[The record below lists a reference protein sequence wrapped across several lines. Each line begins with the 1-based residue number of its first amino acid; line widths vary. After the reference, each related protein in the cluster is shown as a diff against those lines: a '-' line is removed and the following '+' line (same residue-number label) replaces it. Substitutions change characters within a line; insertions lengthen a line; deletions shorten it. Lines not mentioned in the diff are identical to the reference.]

1 MKKIL
6 LCSSLTVCLLSA
18 VTIDELVKNTNEN
31 NYDLKSIDKSINI
44 ANHQIS
50 LSKKWQNPVLSLGLN
65 DLWLNDLSS
74 RDKEAMQA
82 SFIGLSQ
89 VIPTGSKLE
98 IKEKIAQKDRN
109 IQILNLEDK
118 KLELESKVYE
128 YVYTILLLERKYKLL
143 ESYEQ
148 NIKKLE
154 TLFTSL
160 YQYQKVTQNEIL
172 NSQISALD
180 ISLQKQNLK
189 NMIDNS
195 YLKLEQIT
203 YTKIDKIEENID
215 IKKINLLS
223 INQEH
228 PKFKTLEEM
237 ANKSKNMADL
247 EAEKKIP
254 DVMLNVAYFQRDSR
268 FNDYV
273 NVSVSFPLPIYDT
286 ENTAR
291 LQAKMNMNE
300 TNDKL
305 EQLKYNFSIQS
316 EILKNSLNSSYINYN
331 LIEEKIIPIK
341 EKIQTNIETYT
352 SFDKIK
358 PQESIKNLNELI
370 SYETKAIDELQK
382 YYEAY
387 SQLLYFTN
395 KGIKWLEV

>member
-31 NYDLKSIDKSINI
+31 NYDLKSIDKSIEV

-50 LSKKWQNPVLSLGLN
+50 LSKKWQNPTLSLGLN

-109 IQILNLEDK
+109 IQMLNLEDK

-128 YVYTILLLERKYKLL
+128 YVYTILLLEKKYKLL

-160 YQYQKVTQNEIL
+160 YKYQKVTQNEIL

-203 YTKIDKIEENID
+203 YTKIDKIDENID

-223 INQEH
+223 INEEH

-305 EQLKYNFSIQS
+305 EQLKHNFSMQS
-316 EILKNSLNSSYINYN
+316 EILKNSLNSSYTNYN

-387 SQLLYFTN
+387 SALLYFTN
-395 KGIKWLEV
+395 KGIK

>member
-6 LCSSLTVCLLSA
+6 LCFSLTVCLLSA

-31 NYDLKSIDKSINI
+31 NYDLKSIDKSIEV

-50 LSKKWQNPVLSLGLN
+50 LSKKWQNPTLSLGLN

-89 VIPTGSKLE
+89 IIPTGSKLE

-128 YVYTILLLERKYKLL
+128 YVYTILLLEKKYNLL

-154 TLFTSL
+154 ALFTSL
-160 YQYQKVTQNEIL
+160 YKYQKVTQNEIL

-180 ISLQKQNLK
+180 IGLQKQNLK

-203 YTKIDKIEENID
+203 YTKIDKIDENID
-215 IKKINLLS
+215 IKKINLLT

-254 DVMLNVAYFQRDSR
+254 DLMLNVAYFQRDSK

-305 EQLKYNFSIQS
+305 EQLKHNFSMQS
-316 EILKNSLNSSYINYN
+316 EILKNSLNSSYTNYN

-341 EKIQTNIETYT
+341 QKIQKNIETYN

-387 SQLLYFTN
+387 SALLYFTN
-395 KGIKWLEV
+395 KGIK

>member
-6 LCSSLTVCLLSA
+6 LCFSLTVCLLSA

-31 NYDLKSIDKSINI
+31 NYDLKSIDKSIEV

-50 LSKKWQNPVLSLGLN
+50 LSKKWQNPTLSLGLN

-89 VIPTGSKLE
+89 IIPTGSKLE

-128 YVYTILLLERKYKLL
+128 YVYTILLLEKKYNLL

-154 TLFTSL
+154 ALFTSL
-160 YQYQKVTQNEIL
+160 YKYQKVTQNEIL

-203 YTKIDKIEENID
+203 YTKIDKIDENID
-215 IKKINLLS
+215 IKKINLLT

-254 DVMLNVAYFQRDSR
+254 DLMLNVAYFQRDSK

-300 TNDKL
+300 TNDRL
-305 EQLKYNFSIQS
+305 EQLKHNFSMQG
-316 EILKNSLNSSYINYN
+316 EILKNSLKSSYTKYN

-341 EKIQTNIETYT
+341 EKRQKNIETYN

-387 SQLLYFTN
+387 SALLYFTN
-395 KGIKWLEV
+395 KGIK

>member
-31 NYDLKSIDKSINI
+31 NYDLKSIDKSIEV

-50 LSKKWQNPVLSLGLN
+50 LSKKWQNPTLSLGLN

-128 YVYTILLLERKYKLL
+128 YVYTILLLEKKYKLL

-160 YQYQKVTQNEIL
+160 YKYQKVTQNEIL

-203 YTKIDKIEENID
+203 YTKIDKIDENID

-305 EQLKYNFSIQS
+305 EQLKHNFSMQS
-316 EILKNSLNSSYINYN
+316 EILKNSLNSSYTNYN

-387 SQLLYFTN
+387 SALLYFTN
-395 KGIKWLEV
+395 KGIK

>member
-31 NYDLKSIDKSINI
+31 NYDLKSIDKSIEV

-50 LSKKWQNPVLSLGLN
+50 LSKKWQNPTLSLGLN

-109 IQILNLEDK
+109 IQMLNLEDK

-128 YVYTILLLERKYKLL
+128 YVYTILLLEKKYKLL

-160 YQYQKVTQNEIL
+160 YKYQKVTQNEIL

-203 YTKIDKIEENID
+203 YTKIDKIDENID

-305 EQLKYNFSIQS
+305 EQLKHNFSMQS
-316 EILKNSLNSSYINYN
+316 EILKNSLNSSYTNYN

-387 SQLLYFTN
+387 SALLYFTN
-395 KGIKWLEV
+395 KGIK

>member
-6 LCSSLTVCLLSA
+6 LCFSLTVCLLSA

-31 NYDLKSIDKSINI
+31 NYDLKSIDKSIEV

-50 LSKKWQNPVLSLGLN
+50 LSKKWQNPTLSLGLN

-89 VIPTGSKLE
+89 IIPTGSKLE

-128 YVYTILLLERKYKLL
+128 YVYTILLLEKKYNLL

-154 TLFTSL
+154 ALFTSL
-160 YQYQKVTQNEIL
+160 YKYQKVTQNEIL

-180 ISLQKQNLK
+180 IGLQKQNLK

-203 YTKIDKIEENID
+203 YTKIDKIDENID
-215 IKKINLLS
+215 IKKINLLT

-254 DVMLNVAYFQRDSR
+254 DLMLNVAYFQRDSK

-300 TNDKL
+300 TNDRL
-305 EQLKYNFSIQS
+305 EQLKHNFSMQG
-316 EILKNSLNSSYINYN
+316 EILKNSLNSSYTNYN

-341 EKIQTNIETYT
+341 EKIQKNIETYN

-387 SQLLYFTN
+387 SALLYFTN
-395 KGIKWLEV
+395 KGIK

>member
-6 LCSSLTVCLLSA
+6 LCFSLTVCLLSA

-31 NYDLKSIDKSINI
+31 NYDLKSIDKSIEV

-50 LSKKWQNPVLSLGLN
+50 LSKKWQNPTLSLGLN

-128 YVYTILLLERKYKLL
+128 YVYTILLLERKYNLL

-160 YQYQKVTQNEIL
+160 YKYQKVTQNEIL

-180 ISLQKQNLK
+180 IGLQKQNLK

-203 YTKIDKIEENID
+203 YTKIDKIDENID
-215 IKKINLLS
+215 IKKINLLT

-254 DVMLNVAYFQRDSR
+254 DLMLNVAYFQRDSK

-300 TNDKL
+300 TKDRL
-305 EQLKYNFSIQS
+305 EQLKHNFSMQS
-316 EILKNSLNSSYINYN
+316 EILKNSLNSSYTNYY

-341 EKIQTNIETYT
+341 QKIQKNIETYN

-387 SQLLYFTN
+387 SALLYFTN
-395 KGIKWLEV
+395 KGIK

>member
-6 LCSSLTVCLLSA
+6 LCFSLTVCLLSA

-31 NYDLKSIDKSINI
+31 NYDLKSIDKSIEV
-44 ANHQIS
+44 ANHQIL
-50 LSKKWQNPVLSLGLN
+50 LSKKWQNPTLSLGLN

-128 YVYTILLLERKYKLL
+128 YVYTILLLEKKYNLL

-154 TLFTSL
+154 ALFTSL
-160 YQYQKVTQNEIL
+160 YKYQKVTQNEIL

-180 ISLQKQNLK
+180 IGLQKQNLK

-203 YTKIDKIEENID
+203 YTKIDKIDENID
-215 IKKINLLS
+215 IKKINLLT

-254 DVMLNVAYFQRDSR
+254 DMMLNVAYFQRDSK

-300 TNDKL
+300 TNDRL
-305 EQLKYNFSIQS
+305 EQLKHNFSMQG
-316 EILKNSLNSSYINYN
+316 EILKNSLNSSYTNYN

-341 EKIQTNIETYT
+341 EKIQKNIETYN

-387 SQLLYFTN
+387 SALLYFTN
-395 KGIKWLEV
+395 KGIK

>member
-6 LCSSLTVCLLSA
+6 LCFSLTVCLLSA

-31 NYDLKSIDKSINI
+31 NYDLKSIDKSIEV

-50 LSKKWQNPVLSLGLN
+50 LSKKWQNPTLSLGLN

-128 YVYTILLLERKYKLL
+128 YVYTILLLEKKYNLL

-154 TLFTSL
+154 ALFTSL
-160 YQYQKVTQNEIL
+160 YKYQKVTQNEIL

-203 YTKIDKIEENID
+203 YTKIDKIDENID
-215 IKKINLLS
+215 IKKINLLT

-254 DVMLNVAYFQRDSR
+254 DLMLNVAYFQRDSK

-300 TNDKL
+300 TNDRL
-305 EQLKYNFSIQS
+305 EQLKHNFSMQG
-316 EILKNSLNSSYINYN
+316 EILKNSLNSSYTNYN

-341 EKIQTNIETYT
+341 EKIQKNIETYN

-370 SYETKAIDELQK
+370 SYETKAIDELEK

-387 SQLLYFTN
+387 SALLYFTN
-395 KGIKWLEV
+395 KGIK

>member
-128 YVYTILLLERKYKLL
+128 YIYTILLLERKYKLL

-305 EQLKYNFSIQS
+305 EQLKHNFSMQS

-395 KGIKWLEV
+395 KGIK

>member
-31 NYDLKSIDKSINI
+31 NYDLKSIDKSIEV

-50 LSKKWQNPVLSLGLN
+50 LSKKWQNPTLSLGLN

-109 IQILNLEDK
+109 IQMLNLEDK

-128 YVYTILLLERKYKLL
+128 YVYTILLLEKKYKLL

-160 YQYQKVTQNEIL
+160 YKYQKVTQNEIL

-203 YTKIDKIEENID
+203 YTKIDKIDEDID

-305 EQLKYNFSIQS
+305 EQLKHNFSMQS
-316 EILKNSLNSSYINYN
+316 EILKNSLNSSYTNYN

-387 SQLLYFTN
+387 SALLYFTN
-395 KGIKWLEV
+395 KGIK

>member
-6 LCSSLTVCLLSA
+6 LCFSLTVCLLSA

-31 NYDLKSIDKSINI
+31 NYDLKSIDKSIEV

-50 LSKKWQNPVLSLGLN
+50 LSKKWQNPTLSLGLN

-128 YVYTILLLERKYKLL
+128 YVYTILLLEKKYNLL

-154 TLFTSL
+154 ALFTSL
-160 YQYQKVTQNEIL
+160 YKYQKVTQNEIL

-180 ISLQKQNLK
+180 IGLQKQNLK

-203 YTKIDKIEENID
+203 YTKIDKIDENID
-215 IKKINLLS
+215 IKKINLLT

-254 DVMLNVAYFQRDSR
+254 DLMLNVAYFQRDSK

-300 TNDKL
+300 TNDRL
-305 EQLKYNFSIQS
+305 EQLKHNFSMQG
-316 EILKNSLNSSYINYN
+316 EILKNSLNSSYTNYN

-341 EKIQTNIETYT
+341 QKIQKNIETYN

-387 SQLLYFTN
+387 SALLYFTN
-395 KGIKWLEV
+395 KGIK

>member
-6 LCSSLTVCLLSA
+6 LCFSLTVCLLSA

-31 NYDLKSIDKSINI
+31 NYDLKSIDKSIEV

-50 LSKKWQNPVLSLGLN
+50 LSKKWQNPTLSLGLN

-160 YQYQKVTQNEIL
+160 YKYQKVTQNEIL

-395 KGIKWLEV
+395 KGIK

>member
-31 NYDLKSIDKSINI
+31 NYDIKSIDKSIEV
-44 ANHQIS
+44 ANHQIL
-50 LSKKWQNPVLSLGLN
+50 LSKKWQNPTLSLGLN

-109 IQILNLEDK
+109 IQIQNLEDK

-143 ESYEQ
+143 ESYEE

-160 YQYQKVTQNEIL
+160 YKYQKVTQNEIL

-203 YTKIDKIEENID
+203 YTKIDKIDENID

-305 EQLKYNFSIQS
+305 EQLKHNFLMQS
-316 EILKNSLNSSYINYN
+316 EILKNSLNSSYTNYN

-352 SFDKIK
+352 SFDKLK

-370 SYETKAIDELQK
+370 SYEIKAIDELQK

-395 KGIKWLEV
+395 KGIK

>member
-1 MKKIL
+1 MKKVL
-6 LCSSLTVCLLSA
+6 LCLVFLVCLLKA
-18 VTIDELVKNTNEN
+18 VTIDELVKHTNEN
-31 NYDLKSIDKSINI
+31 NYDLKSIDKSIEV
-44 ANHQIS
+44 ANHQIL
-50 LSKKWQNPVLSLGLN
+50 LSKKWQNPTLSLGLN

-128 YVYTILLLERKYKLL
+128 YVYTILLLEKKYNLL

-154 TLFTSL
+154 ALFTSL
-160 YQYQKVTQNEIL
+160 YKYQKVTQNEIL

-180 ISLQKQNLK
+180 IGLQKQNLK

-203 YTKIDKIEENID
+203 YTKIDKIDENID
-215 IKKINLLS
+215 IKKINLLT

-254 DVMLNVAYFQRDSR
+254 DLMLNVAYFQRDSK

-305 EQLKYNFSIQS
+305 EQLKHNFSMQS
-316 EILKNSLNSSYINYN
+316 EILKNSLNSSYTNYN

-341 EKIQTNIETYT
+341 QKIQKNIETYN

-387 SQLLYFTN
+387 SALLYFTN
-395 KGIKWLEV
+395 KGIK

>member
-6 LCSSLTVCLLSA
+6 LCFSLTVCLLSA

-31 NYDLKSIDKSINI
+31 NYDLKSIDKSIEV

-50 LSKKWQNPVLSLGLN
+50 LSKKWQNPTLSLGLN

-160 YQYQKVTQNEIL
+160 YKYQKVTQNEIL

-203 YTKIDKIEENID
+203 YTKIDKIDENID
-215 IKKINLLS
+215 IKKINLLT

-228 PKFKTLEEM
+228 PKFKILEEM

-254 DVMLNVAYFQRDSR
+254 DMMLNVAYFQRDSK

-300 TNDKL
+300 TNDRL
-305 EQLKYNFSIQS
+305 EQLKHNFSMQG
-316 EILKNSLNSSYINYN
+316 EILKNSLNSSYTNYN

-341 EKIQTNIETYT
+341 EKIQKNIETYN

-387 SQLLYFTN
+387 SALLYFTN
-395 KGIKWLEV
+395 KGIK

>member
-6 LCSSLTVCLLSA
+6 LCFSLTVCLLSA

-31 NYDLKSIDKSINI
+31 NYDLKSIDKSIEV

-50 LSKKWQNPVLSLGLN
+50 LSKKWQNPTLSLGLN

-128 YVYTILLLERKYKLL
+128 YVYTILLLEKKYNLL

-154 TLFTSL
+154 ALFTSL
-160 YQYQKVTQNEIL
+160 YKYQKVTQNEIL

-180 ISLQKQNLK
+180 IGLQKQNLK

-203 YTKIDKIEENID
+203 YTKIDKIDENID
-215 IKKINLLS
+215 IKKINLLT

-254 DVMLNVAYFQRDSR
+254 DMMLNVAYFQRDSK

-305 EQLKYNFSIQS
+305 EQLKHNFSMQS
-316 EILKNSLNSSYINYN
+316 EILKNSLNSSYTNYN

-341 EKIQTNIETYT
+341 QKIQKNIETYN

-387 SQLLYFTN
+387 SALLYFTN
-395 KGIKWLEV
+395 KGIK

>member
-1 MKKIL
+1 MLRIL
-6 LCSSLTVCLLSA
+6 LSSFLASSLLSA
-18 VTIDELVKNTNEN
+18 VTIDELVKNSFEK
-31 NYDLKSIDKSINI
+31 NYDLKSLNKSIQVANEQIKVSKNWENPMLAFKTNNI
-44 ANHQIS
+44 
-50 LSKKWQNPVLSLGLN
+50 GLN
-65 DLWLNDLSS
+65 KPLSNQ
-74 RDKEAMQA
+74 KEY
-82 SFIGLSQ
+82 GVELSQ
-89 VIPTGSKLE
+89 VIPIGRTLDIE
-98 IKEKIAQKDRN
+98 ENIAKKDRN
-109 IQILNLEDK
+109 IKQFDLEDK
-118 KLELESKVYE
+118 KLELESKIYE
-128 YVYTILLLERKYKLL
+128 YSYNILVLEKRYKLIENYL
-143 ESYEQ
+143 K
-148 NIKKLE
+148 NIEKLE
-154 TLFTSL
+154 ELYSSL
-160 YQYQKVTQNEIL
+160 YKYQKVTQNEIL

-180 ISLQKQNLK
+180 IGLQKQNLK

-203 YTKIDKIEENID
+203 YTKIDKIDENID
-215 IKKINLLS
+215 IKKINLLT

-254 DVMLNVAYFQRDSR
+254 DLMLNVAYFQRDSK

-300 TNDKL
+300 TNDRL
-305 EQLKYNFSIQS
+305 EQLKHNFSMQG
-316 EILKNSLNSSYINYN
+316 EILKNSLNSSYTNYN

-341 EKIQTNIETYT
+341 QKIQKNIETYN

-387 SQLLYFTN
+387 SALLYFTN
-395 KGIKWLEV
+395 KGIK

>member
-6 LCSSLTVCLLSA
+6 LCSTLTISLLSA

-31 NYDLKSIDKSINI
+31 NYDLKSVDKSIEI
-44 ANHQIS
+44 ANQQIL
-50 LSKKWQNPVLSLGLN
+50 LSKKWQNPILSFGLN

-74 RDKEAMQA
+74 RNKEAMQA
-82 SFIGLSQ
+82 SFIGISQ

-98 IKEKIAQKDRN
+98 IKEKIAQKDKN
-109 IQILNLEDK
+109 IQTLNLDDK

-128 YVYTILLLERKYKLL
+128 YVYTILVLEKKYKLL
-143 ESYEQ
+143 EAYGQ

-160 YQYQKVTQNEIL
+160 YKYQKVTQNEIL

-189 NMIDNS
+189 NMIDNA

-203 YTKIDKIEENID
+203 YTKIDKIDENID
-215 IKKINLLS
+215 IKKINLLT

-237 ANKSKNMADL
+237 ANKSKNMAEL

-254 DVMLNVAYFQRDSR
+254 DLMLNVAYFQRDTK

-273 NVSVSFPLPIYDT
+273 NVSVSFPLPIYNT

-291 LQAKMNMNE
+291 LQAKMNTNE

-305 EQLKYNFSIQS
+305 EQLKHNFSIQS
-316 EILKNSLNSSYINYN
+316 EMLKNSLNSSYTNYN
-331 LIEEKIIPIK
+331 LIEEEIIPIK
-341 EKIQTNIETYT
+341 QKIQKNIETYN
-352 SFDKIK
+352 SFDKIN

-387 SQLLYFTN
+387 SQLIYFTN
-395 KGIKWLEV
+395 KGIK

>member
-6 LCSSLTVCLLSA
+6 LCFSLTVYLLSA

-31 NYDLKSIDKSINI
+31 NYDLKSIDKSIEV

-118 KLELESKVYE
+118 KLELESKVFE

-160 YQYQKVTQNEIL
+160 YKYQKVTQNEIL

-189 NMIDNS
+189 NMIENS

-203 YTKIDKIEENID
+203 YTKIDKIDENID
-215 IKKINLLS
+215 IKKINLLT

-254 DVMLNVAYFQRDSR
+254 DMMLNVAYFQRDSK

-300 TNDKL
+300 TNDRL
-305 EQLKYNFSIQS
+305 EQLKHNFSMQG
-316 EILKNSLNSSYINYN
+316 EILKNSLNSSYTNYN

-341 EKIQTNIETYT
+341 EKIQKNIETYN

-387 SQLLYFTN
+387 SALLYFTN
-395 KGIKWLEV
+395 KGIK

>member
-6 LCSSLTVCLLSA
+6 LCFSLTVCLLSA

-31 NYDLKSIDKSINI
+31 NYDLKSIDKSIEV

-50 LSKKWQNPVLSLGLN
+50 LSKKWQNPTLSLGLN

-128 YVYTILLLERKYKLL
+128 YVYTILLLEKKYNLL

-154 TLFTSL
+154 ALFTSL
-160 YQYQKVTQNEIL
+160 YKYQKVTQNEIL

-203 YTKIDKIEENID
+203 YTKIDKIDENID
-215 IKKINLLS
+215 IKKINLLT

-254 DVMLNVAYFQRDSR
+254 DLMLNVAYFQRDSK

-305 EQLKYNFSIQS
+305 EQLKHNFSMQS
-316 EILKNSLNSSYINYN
+316 EILKNSLNSSYTNYY

-341 EKIQTNIETYT
+341 EKIQKNIETYN

-387 SQLLYFTN
+387 SALLYFTN
-395 KGIKWLEV
+395 KGIK

>member
-6 LCSSLTVCLLSA
+6 LCFSLTVYLLSA

-31 NYDLKSIDKSINI
+31 NYDLKSIDKSIEV

-50 LSKKWQNPVLSLGLN
+50 LSKKWQNPTLSLGLN

-118 KLELESKVYE
+118 KLELESKVFE

-160 YQYQKVTQNEIL
+160 YKYQKVTQNEIL

-203 YTKIDKIEENID
+203 YTKIDKIDENID
-215 IKKINLLS
+215 IKKINLLT

-254 DVMLNVAYFQRDSR
+254 DMMLNVAYFQRDSK

-300 TNDKL
+300 TNDRL
-305 EQLKYNFSIQS
+305 EQLKHNFSMQG
-316 EILKNSLNSSYINYN
+316 EILKNSLNSSYTNYN

-341 EKIQTNIETYT
+341 EKIQKNIETYN

-387 SQLLYFTN
+387 SALLYFTN
-395 KGIKWLEV
+395 KGIK

>member
-6 LCSSLTVCLLSA
+6 LCFSLTVCLLSA

-31 NYDLKSIDKSINI
+31 NYDLKSIDKSIEV
-44 ANHQIS
+44 ANHQIL
-50 LSKKWQNPVLSLGLN
+50 LSKKWQNPTLSLGLN

-89 VIPTGSKLE
+89 IIPTGSKLE

-128 YVYTILLLERKYKLL
+128 YVYTILLLEKKYNLL

-154 TLFTSL
+154 ALFTSL
-160 YQYQKVTQNEIL
+160 YKYQKVTQNEIL

-180 ISLQKQNLK
+180 IGLQKQNLK

-203 YTKIDKIEENID
+203 YTKIDKIDENID
-215 IKKINLLS
+215 IKKINLLT

-254 DVMLNVAYFQRDSR
+254 DLMLNVAYFQRDSK

-300 TNDKL
+300 TNDRL
-305 EQLKYNFSIQS
+305 EQLKHNFSMQG
-316 EILKNSLNSSYINYN
+316 EILKNSLNSSYTNYN

-341 EKIQTNIETYT
+341 EKLQTNIETYT

-387 SQLLYFTN
+387 SALLYFTN
-395 KGIKWLEV
+395 KGIK

>member
-6 LCSSLTVCLLSA
+6 LCFSLTVCLLSA

-31 NYDLKSIDKSINI
+31 NYDLKSIDKSIEV

-50 LSKKWQNPVLSLGLN
+50 LSKKWQNPTLSLGLN

-160 YQYQKVTQNEIL
+160 YKYQKVTQNEIL

-203 YTKIDKIEENID
+203 YTKIDKIDENID
-215 IKKINLLS
+215 IKKINLLT

-254 DVMLNVAYFQRDSR
+254 DLMLNVAYFQRDSK

-300 TNDKL
+300 TKDRL
-305 EQLKYNFSIQS
+305 EQLKHNFSMQS
-316 EILKNSLNSSYINYN
+316 EILKNSLNSSYTNYN

-341 EKIQTNIETYT
+341 EKIQKNIETYN

-387 SQLLYFTN
+387 SALLYFTN
-395 KGIKWLEV
+395 KGIK